1 MDHVST
7 NSVELYRYLEQDERV
22 LAAIAKSDEARSAH
36 LLIANQYHE
45 LALRT
50 SVAGAGSPQSPLELF
65 PFVARYQS

>member
-22 LAAIAKSDEARSAH
+22 LAAIARSDEARDAH
-36 LLIANQYHE
+36 LLIADQYRE
-45 LALRT
+45 LALRAAA
-50 SVAGAGSPQSPLELF
+50 VRAGSFESRLI